1 MGEGDMLWGGVGGD
15 EGRGGGP
22 CRSGR
27 EVDQDATLYLY
38 EIVKKINKRYS
49 ITKGNR
55 PFSDTE
61 IRL

>member
-1 MGEGDMLWGGVGGD
+1 MGEGDMLWGEVGGD
-15 EGRGGGP
+15 GRGGGP
-22 CRSGR
+22 WRSGK
-27 EVDQDATLYLY
+27 EDDQDATLYLY